1 MTVPSS
7 SPAIFEKNAEDAY
20 SEVSIPD
27 RALFFGRWRISW
39 RWEEGEVAQVE
50 YKFPNY
56 GSREKSQRD
65 GYIWRLYSVQT
76 LLLLLKVST
85 GDEIQPYEYG
95 VP

>member
-1 MTVPSS
+1 M
-7 SPAIFEKNAEDAY
+7 
-20 SEVSIPD
+20 
-27 RALFFGRWRISW
+27 
-39 RWEEGEVAQVE
+39 E

-56 GSREKSQRD
+56 GSREKLERD
-65 GYIWRLYSVQT
+65 GYICEVVQT